1 MQPATTESFTHGTLA
16 VAPFFILVDS
26 ALTGLVTGML
36 LFAILLT
43 NLVFFLPLRYCF
55 PAPYRLLVLLIFNS
69 ALALVLNVLLQAH
82 AYTLFEQLGSLLP
95 LLALNGLVI
104 SCSEQLF
111 ARPSLKENI
120 SIMIYSALLMLP
132 VFTLYGGLR
141 EVLGDYTL
149 FADVAAY
156 TDFNVS
162 GYHFSG
168 GNDGIAVF
176 SLAAGALFMLGG
188 ILALLKFLTA
198 AVTAKNIQ

>member
-82 AYTLFEQLGSLLP
+82 AYTLFEQLG
-95 LLALNGLVI
+95 
-104 SCSEQLF
+104 
-111 ARPSLKENI
+111 
-120 SIMIYSALLMLP
+120 ALLMLP

-188 ILALLKFLTA
+188 ILALLRFLTA
-198 AVTAKNIQ
+198 AADAKNIQ